1 VRWKPGADP
10 AEAAKHLRMAL
21 ILFGIGWV
29 AAAVAAMLNDRVTL
43 ALALVALA
51 LVAFWVATSRV
62 GR

>member
-1 VRWKPGADP
+1 
-10 AEAAKHLRMAL
+10 MAL